1 MRSDIEPEPEFHGE
15 IYPSA
20 SGHGRV
26 CTTGSGIDRNVGF
39 IAPPSVWKS
48 TTRMK
53 TRSWMHQSFVLA
65 RTLPAKKGDPGKC
78 SGTLS
83 RRPFF

>member
-53 TRSWMHQSFVLA
+53 TRSWMHQSFWSCPRQTGQKISFLEGGEIAAVRA
-65 RTLPAKKGDPGKC
+65 
-78 SGTLS
+78 S
-83 RRPFF
+83 